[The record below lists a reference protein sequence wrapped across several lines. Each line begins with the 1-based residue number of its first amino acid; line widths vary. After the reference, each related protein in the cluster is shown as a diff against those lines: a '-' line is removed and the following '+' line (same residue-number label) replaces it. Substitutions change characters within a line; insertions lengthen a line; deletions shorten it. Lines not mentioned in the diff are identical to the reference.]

1 MSGSF
6 FLDWAALAVSIFNAI
21 LLLWLGLTVLLN
33 ADPHTWGIWLAGGG
47 LLCGAA
53 FFFIHSVILGL
64 GFAYVYS
71 PSDFW
76 WHSGWIPVILAP
88 FAWYV
93 VMLWYTGFWEGR
105 ANPIHRR
112 HKPWLALLL
121 ITAAV
126 MVGMFIFASPL
137 PSFGD
142 LAHLKLAAS
151 PEIFGIPVLILLYPP
166 FILACIGLSLDALL
180 RPGPTIRMMGQ
191 LARQRAR
198 PWLAAASGVL
208 LLVTLLV
215 AAFIGWLVLR
225 TSQYTPSLALA
236 WWVGWLDLAISGLI
250 SVSILLTGQ
259 AIVTYEV
266 FTGRALPRRG
276 LRRQWY
282 WALALAGSYSLFL
295 ALAVTLR
302 LPVIYS
308 LAASAGLLVLSLAL
322 VSRRTFRERA
332 DFIAA
337 LRPFFTSQQRYDQ
350 ILTAPD
356 GASVREAE
364 EPFQALCRGVLGTRS
379 ASLTPAGSL
388 APLFGP
394 PLYFPDQIAAPVLH
408 PDDLPGDISQQTLYA
423 ALEKDGT
430 GQAGWVIPLWNAR
443 GLCGFLL
450 LGEKLDGGLYSEEE
464 MEIARSAGE
473 RLMDLQASAEITRR
487 LAALQRRQLAES
499 QVLDRQARRALHDEV
514 LPRLHAVLLELSS
527 VDPQV
532 KSPGPLDTL
541 SDVHRLI
548 AGLLHDMPT
557 PSAPQVLH
565 SDLPLAL
572 RQTVED
578 EFRGAFDEVSW
589 MIDPDTQHRLAGIP
603 ALETEVLFHAVR
615 EAIRNAARH
624 ARPAYDEA
632 VLSLRVSIEW
642 NDGVEINVQD
652 NGRGIENP
660 AGRNDSSGL
669 GLELHRTLLAVIG
682 GSLLV
687 RSELDRFTQVKISLP
702 QNNKKSL
709 IAQ

>member
-1 MSGSF
+1 MSGSLS
-6 FLDWAALAVSIFNAI
+6 LDWATLAVSMFNAI

-33 ADPHTWGIWLAGGG
+33 AEPHTWGIWLAGGG
-47 LLCGAA
+47 LLSGAA

-105 ANPIHRR
+105 TNPIHRR
-112 HKPWLALLL
+112 HKPWLVLLL
-121 ITAAV
+121 MTTLL
-126 MVGMFIFASPL
+126 MVGLFLFASPL

-142 LAHLKLAAS
+142 LVHLKLAAS
-151 PEIFGIPVLILLYPP
+151 PEVFGAPVLILLYPP

-215 AAFIGWLVLR
+215 AGFMGWLVLHSR
-225 TSQYTPSLALA
+225 AYTPSLSLA
-236 WWVGWLDLAISGLI
+236 WGVGWLDLVISSLI
-250 SVSILLTGQ
+250 AVSILLTGQ

-266 FTGRALPRRG
+266 FTGKALPRRG

-282 WALALAGSYSLFL
+282 WALALAGGYSFFL

-308 LAASAGLLVLSLAL
+308 LAGSAGLLVLSLAL
-322 VSRRTFRERA
+322 VSRRTFRDRD

-337 LRPFFTSQQRYDQ
+337 LRPFFASQQLYDQ

-356 GASVREAE
+356 GQGVREAE
-364 EPFQALCRGVLGTRS
+364 MPFQALCGQVLGARS
-379 ASLTPAGSL
+379 ASLTPTGPL
-388 APLFGP
+388 ASLFGP
-394 PLYFPDQIAAPVLH
+394 PLHFPNQTTAPALGLI
-408 PDDLPGDISQQTLYA
+408 DLPGEINQQTLYVA
-423 ALEKDGT
+423 FEKNST
-430 GQAGWVIPLWNAR
+430 GQGGWVIPLWNPR
-443 GLCGFLL
+443 GLCGYLM
-450 LGEKLDGGLYSEEE
+450 LGEKQDGGLYSEEE

-473 RLMDLQASAEITRR
+473 RLMDLQTSAEIARR
-487 LAALQRRQLAES
+487 LMALQRRQLAES

-527 VDPQV
+527 VSQQAKP
-532 KSPGPLDTL
+532 PALLDTL
-541 SDVHRLI
+541 SEVHRMI
-548 AGLLHDMPT
+548 SGLLHDLPA
-557 PSAPQVLH
+557 SNAPQVLRYG
-565 SDLPLAL
+565 LPQAL
-572 RQTVED
+572 RQAVED
-578 EFRGAFDEVSW
+578 EFRGAFDQVSW
-589 MIDPDTQHRLAGIP
+589 MIDPETEHKLADVP
-603 ALETEVLFHAVR
+603 DLETEVLFHAAR
-615 EAIRNAARH
+615 EAIRNAAHH
-624 ARPAYDEA
+624 ARPADDKA
-632 VLSLRVSIEW
+632 VLSLSVSIEW

-652 NGRGIENP
+652 NGMGIDNLN
-660 AGRNDSSGL
+660 GRNSSGS

-687 RSELDRFTQVKISLP
+687 KSELDRFTLVKILLP
-702 QNNKKSL
+702 QPD
-709 IAQ
+709 